1 MIPGEI
7 QRLDGNY
14 RNNPGDIRCEC
25 VFFPFYA
32 ISVSPDQRLRC
43 NVLLGGLLQIWIG
56 KVLISSNLMKPY
68 ECPLEWISVSGTTN
82 PRKGNDEW
90 KQKVYDWL
98 AQEGMFRKEVDD
110 PKAAFH
116 FGINYPVG
124 SPYHIEIVKPR
135 DMKDGLLIV
144 SVLRIAPSHVNALA
158 KQDPEKRKD
167 LLYDLR
173 LRLLSRRPGFSVKED
188 DGVWSAVQ
196 FQMRLLHDSLSKT
209 SLLEAIDE
217 VFRSM
222 LFVIWT
228 FGHHFGVPT
237 DQQQQPG
244 FYA

>member
-1 MIPGEI
+1 M
-7 QRLDGNY
+7 N
-14 RNNPGDIRCEC
+14 
-25 VFFPFYA
+25 
-32 ISVSPDQRLRC
+32 
-43 NVLLGGLLQIWIG
+43 
-56 KVLISSNLMKPY
+56 M
-68 ECPLEWISVSGTTN
+68 SGTTK
-82 PRKGNDEW
+82 PRKDSNEW

-110 PKAAFH
+110 AKSAFH

-135 DMKDGLLIV
+135 DMIDGVLVI
-144 SVLRIAPSHVNALA
+144 SVLRIAPSHQTALA
-158 KQDPEKRKD
+158 KQSPEKRKP
-167 LLYDLR
+167 LLHGLR

-196 FQMRLLHDSLSKT
+196 FQVRLLHDILTKT
-209 SLLEAIDE
+209 TLLEAIDD

-228 FGHHFGVPT
+228 FGHNFGVPT
-237 DQQQQPG
+237 DQQQQQPG